1 MAILQRVAAQETS
14 ESRELLTL
22 RRGSPKFS
30 GLQIRNKTP
39 KTIGGLV
46 KLLSS
51 FGPNPR
57 MVRIFMLEKG
67 IDIPT
72 EELDLLGAENRGD
85 AYLAKN
91 PGGQMPA
98 LELDDGTV
106 IAETVAICEYLED
119 KHPDPAFFGSTAEE
133 RAVTRMWLRRIE
145 LQITEHMYN
154 GFRFAEGIDLFRDRM
169 VCIPEAADGLKA
181 KAKDRLQWLDG
192 LLEGKDYITGK
203 FSAVDMVLYCCMD
216 FCKDV
221 GQPVDRNLKNLSAWY
236 DRVGSRPSA
245 AASLHPASAE
255 VKMAG

>member
-1 MAILQRVAAQETS
+1 M
-14 ESRELLTL
+14 
-22 RRGSPKFS
+22 
-30 GLQIRNKTP
+30 
-39 KTIGGLV
+39 

-57 MVRIFMLEKG
+57 MVRMFMAEKG

-72 EELDLLGAENRGD
+72 EELDLLAAENRGD
-85 AYLAKN
+85 AYVAKN

-106 IAETVAICEYLED
+106 IAETIAICEYLEEQ
-119 KHPDPAFFGSTAEE
+119 HPNPPLFGTTAEE
-133 RAVTRMWLRRIE
+133 RAVTRMWMRRIE

-181 KAKDRLQWLDG
+181 KAKERREWLDA
-192 LLEGKDYITGK
+192 LLEGKEYITGA
-203 FSAVDMVLYCCMD
+203 FSAVDIVLYCCMD

-221 GQPVDRNLKNLSAWY
+221 GQPVERELKNLSAWY
-236 DRVGSRPSA
+236 DRIGARASA

>member
-1 MAILQRVAAQETS
+1 M
-14 ESRELLTL
+14 
-22 RRGSPKFS
+22 
-30 GLQIRNKTP
+30 
-39 KTIGGLV
+39 

-57 MVRIFMLEKG
+57 MVRMFMAEKG

-72 EELDLLGAENRGD
+72 EELDLLAAENRGD
-85 AYLAKN
+85 AYVAKN

-106 IAETVAICEYLED
+106 IAETIAICEYLEEQ
-119 KHPDPAFFGSTAEE
+119 HPNPPLFGTTAEE
-133 RAVTRMWLRRIE
+133 RAVTRMWMRRIE

-181 KAKDRLQWLDG
+181 KAKERREWLDA
-192 LLEGKDYITGK
+192 LLEGKEYITGT
-203 FSAVDMVLYCCMD
+203 FSAVDIVLYCCMD

-221 GQPVDRNLKNLSAWY
+221 GQPVERELKNLSAWY
-236 DRVGSRPSA
+236 DRIGARASA